1 MEKDYQKVISIPYL
15 TMTRGGGKTYLQ
27 QNHAI
32 RQPIC

>member
-15 TMTRGGGKTYLQ
+15 TMTRGGKTYLQ